1 MFFSLNIILFVYL
14 QDMYLEDEAKCE
26 TNIRLAFESSDDE
39 AEQRG
44 QDIKRGRKKTKRLL
58 GALQTLI

>member
-1 MFFSLNIILFVYL
+1 
-14 QDMYLEDEAKCE
+14 MYLEDEAKCE